1 MPDVLLFAQHG
12 WADTHRT
19 MHRLA
24 RAVSTPH
31 TEIIAP
37 NLGYIKTWLRIGP
50 LIEQVEQ
57 HASTALARFP
67 NVPVRII
74 GHSMGGLIWLEVLQR
89 RPEWR
94 PRIER
99 LVLLASPVGG
109 ADLGRIFDPLGLGL
123 GIARDLGTNRR
134 LLAEAVTAGI
144 PTLVVAGDL
153 DGGSDGTVT
162 VASTQ
167 IETAR
172 LVCLPN
178 VSHPQLREHPW
189 VVKLIRDFWEHPHIT
204 TPPNTI
210 PDVLQRLRAVP
221 GITDAHQRDFPHAH
235 IHMLFRDGHSIR
247 IWQNPLQV
255 MHIFVADNLG
265 QRLYGGFVGWIHTP
279 HLQRALEGIAQT
291 YAHELL

>member
-12 WADTHRT
+12 WADTHRA

-24 RAVSTPH
+24 RKVATPH
-31 TEIIAP
+31 TAIIAP

-57 HASTALARFP
+57 HASTALAHFP
-67 NVPVRII
+67 DVPVRII
-74 GHSMGGLIWLEVLQR
+74 GHSMGGLIWLEVLHR
-89 RPEWR
+89 RPEWQ

-134 LLAEAVTAGI
+134 LLAETVTADI

-189 VVKLIRDFWEHPHIT
+189 VVKLIRDFWDHLHA
-204 TPPNTI
+204 TPA
-210 PDVLQRLRAVP
+210 PDMIANVLQRLRAVP
-221 GITDAHQRDFPHAH
+221 GITDAHQRDFPRAH
-235 IHMLFRDGHSIR
+235 IHMLFRNGYSIR
-247 IWQNPLQV
+247 IWHNQLQV
-255 MHIFVADNLG
+255 MHVFVADNGG
-265 QRLYGGFVGWIHTP
+265 QRLYGGFVGWIHTH